1 MTPCV
6 RSTFARKSS
15 SSMAAAVRGAL
26 AIASLIL
33 IRGIFTGG
41 LSHRLV
47 PVAGNTT
54 SYGVGTAAAEN
65 GLSRASLSVML
76 PPGRPGKRDIRATK
90 GGGANAPPLQVRS
103 CSRSRVSSK
112 PRTVARQETLGS
124 PRKSRTG

>member
-15 SSMAAAVRGAL
+15 SSMVAAVRGAL

-47 PVAGNTT
+47 PLAGNTT

-76 PPGRPGKRDIRATK
+76 PPGRPGKRDTRHK
-90 GGGANAPPLQVRS
+90 RGGGLMRRPYKCALVRAAGFPAS
-103 CSRSRVSSK
+103 HGQWLV
-112 PRTVARQETLGS
+112 
-124 PRKSRTG
+124 RKR

>member
-15 SSMAAAVRGAL
+15 SSMVAAVRGAL

-47 PVAGNTT
+47 PLAGNTT
-54 SYGVGTAAAEN
+54 SYGVGNAAAEN
-65 GLSRASLSVML
+65 GLSWASLSVML
-76 PPGRPGKRDIRATK
+76 PPGRPGKRDTRHK
-90 GGGANAPPLQVRS
+90 RGGG
-103 CSRSRVSSK
+103 
-112 PRTVARQETLGS
+112 
-124 PRKSRTG
+124 